1 MASRALQDATLLVLA
16 ALSRGSQHGYG
27 IIADVREISGGRVRL
42 RPGTLYT
49 ALDQLRAA
57 GLAGVDREEITASR
71 LRRFY
76 RVLPGQTPAISHHP
90 PPGTDLRVG
99 DAAREAT
106 AAALREHFAQGRL
119 SLCELVA
126 RLDVALTATTHGE
139 IAQITRD
146 LPRL

>member
-1 MASRALQDATLLVLA
+1 
-16 ALSRGSQHGYG
+16 
-27 IIADVREISGGRVRL
+27 
-42 RPGTLYT
+42 LYT

-57 GLAGVDREEITASR
+57 GLVGVDREEITASR
-71 LRRFY
+71 LRRYY
-76 RVLPGQTPAISHHP
+76 RVIPGQTPAIPHP
-90 PPGTDLRVG
+90 QPGTDLRVG

-139 IAQITRD
+139 ITQITRD